1 TSSDYNAA
9 LTEVTALS
17 KITRKI
23 SMGKVKNNQIL
34 EMIIAQSLL
43 EKPRQRSQCAI
54 SWSVLTVGILHQ
66 QLQTTQAARK
76 LHSREKHP
84 STDSIIASDCPSIHF
99 QATAVAKQA
108 SISPPS
114 SQHLLTQGC
123 NEKPVGMLFCAI
135 LGYFGAISIQ

>member
-1 TSSDYNAA
+1 MKTK
-9 LTEVTALS
+9 LRS

-34 EMIIAQSLL
+34 KMIIAQSLL
-43 EKPRQRSQCAI
+43 EKPRQRSQCTI

-84 STDSIIASDCPSIHF
+84 STDSIIAARLIPRFVSFLALNNTTIGTLD
-99 QATAVAKQA
+99 QTAAVKQA
-108 SISPPS
+108 FISPVNSPY
-114 SQHLLTQGC
+114 LKIY
-123 NEKPVGMLFCAI
+123 NV
-135 LGYFGAISIQ
+135 